1 MSIQPSAPLPEDPAL
16 AAAVAHAE
24 NRREKLE
31 RLSDMGMIMVEQCGA
46 HASAALAAPA
56 EKNQVDP
63 SRAYAVLSRA
73 IRMTLALEARF
84 DDHILALRRGEI
96 PAAPRTR
103 AAAEPAKAA
112 DVEVAQPVAKVHD
125 PRRDQVDVAVREAI
139 HIVVENITDA
149 RERLDALNERLFDRE
164 TYDILLKLPLREAVA
179 AVCADLD
186 VDPDWTLWT
195 DDAETGFVAPPGRR
209 RVDWTT
215 LVALSFPPK
224 RPAKPPPRRRQ

>member
-1 MSIQPSAPLPEDPAL
+1 M
-16 AAAVAHAE
+16 
-24 NRREKLE
+24 
-31 RLSDMGMIMVEQCGA
+31 
-46 HASAALAAPA
+46 
-56 EKNQVDP
+56 
-63 SRAYAVLSRA
+63 
-73 IRMTLALEARF
+73 
-84 DDHILALRRGEI
+84 
-96 PAAPRTR
+96 
-103 AAAEPAKAA
+103 
-112 DVEVAQPVAKVHD
+112 
-125 PRRDQVDVAVREAI
+125 REAI

-164 TYDILLKLPLREAVA
+164 TYDVLLKLPLREAVA

-224 RPAKPPPRRRQ
+224 PPPKKPIAPPATVKP